1 MNAFLLIVYG
11 VAMWV
16 VGALSCRWMIDKC
29 APDLSVEISKRILSW
44 KEDSNG

>member
-16 VGALSCRWMIDKC
+16 VGALSYRWMIDKC
-29 APDLSVEISKRILSW
+29 FPDLAIEISKRILSW
-44 KEDSNG
+44 KEDSNA